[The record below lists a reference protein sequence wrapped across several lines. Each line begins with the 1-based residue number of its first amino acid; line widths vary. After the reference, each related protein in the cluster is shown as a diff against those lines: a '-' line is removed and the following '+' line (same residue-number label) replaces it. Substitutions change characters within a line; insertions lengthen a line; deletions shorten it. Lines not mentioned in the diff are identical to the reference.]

1 MHTMRKSHRNYS
13 PQDGSAGVGLD
24 LGAWFGFLWEKKWI
38 FVLCCLVTGILG
50 VVCALSLQKF
60 YTAKAV
66 VMIDA
71 PLQPIQDAQAFA
83 RDPFQTPESIK
94 AVEGA
99 FASQTLILR
108 VVKKNDLD
116 KNHPAFQPKPGQ
128 PPLSDA
134 ELVDIMS
141 DRYNAKLQRASRL
154 IDIKVDDEDPERA
167 AKLAQSFV
175 DEYMQM
181 GAEQDARSLAGTNQ
195 GLLNQADDIRQRLEK
210 SERQLQEYREKYG
223 TASLEDKKDITTDKL
238 KEINRRL
245 AEAKNTRI
253 QYESELDGLT
263 NVDKASLRR
272 LLGIQSIASQKD
284 VGDLQRLLAD
294 AQSQFAEVRKSY
306 GPRHPKY
313 REAAGQVGSLQE
325 DLDGIVR
332 NYARGLVNAFKASK
346 QTEEQLSKELA
357 EQERLSVELTGIGV
371 PYAVLQREVEAN
383 RTLYDQVL
391 QRMKQMQVNEN
402 IERPNIRQVQ
412 APVVPKEPS
421 KPRRAVFAVLSVM
434 IGFALAFFIVLA
446 MRALDSSLRSV
457 DEAESL
463 IQMPMLAAV
472 PLAKLKR
479 GKARAEATL
488 LQINSPGSAQ
498 AEAYRGLR
506 ASIALL
512 PDGQPRRILF
522 TSSVP
527 GEGKTFTVANY
538 AIALAQQGFRTALID
553 GDLRRPGLA
562 TLFPMVMGN
571 RGLADYL
578 GGRATVAEIQHPTKV
593 ANLSIIPA
601 GDQRSKPAE
610 LLGNREALQHLMNS
624 LSDYDVIVVDTAPVL
639 AVSDPLLLVPHVE
652 SVVLVVRSKRT
663 RQREITRAL
672 QLLDQSA
679 TPLAGF
685 VFNCVPRTATYHYA
699 QYVGEYAAKGA

>member
-50 VVCALSLQKF
+50 VLYALSQQKF

-71 PLQPIQDAQAFA
+71 PLQPIQDTPAFA

-94 AVEGA
+94 AIEGA

-134 ELVDIMS
+134 ELVDMMS
-141 DRYNAKLQRASRL
+141 DRYDAKLQRASRL
-154 IDIKVDDEDPERA
+154 IDIMVDDEDPERA

-210 SERQLQEYREKYG
+210 SERQLQDYREKYG

-245 AEAKNTRI
+245 AEAKNARI
-253 QYESELDGLT
+253 QFESELDGLT
-263 NVDKASLRR
+263 NVDKASLQR

-294 AQSQFAEVRKSY
+294 SQSQFAEVRKSY

-332 NYARGLVNAFKASK
+332 NYARGLVNSFKASK

-357 EQERLSVELTGIGV
+357 EQERLAVELTGIGV
-371 PYAVLQREVEAN
+371 PYAVIQREVEAN

-391 QRMKQMQVNEN
+391 QRMKEMQVNEN

-421 KPRRAVFAVLSVM
+421 KPRRTVFAVLSVM

-562 TLFPMVMGN
+562 TLFPMVMGT

-610 LLGNREALQHLMNS
+610 LLGNREALQHMMKS